1 MRGVRVANVSFEVA
15 SGINGAV
22 CACELGAVIT
32 GTSDHGFLARRQLD
46 LKTAG
51 DIADHDATTANE

>member
-32 GTSDHGFLARRQLD
+32 GTSDHRIPGAQTARFENCRRYC
-46 LKTAG
+46 G
-51 DIADHDATTANE
+51 S